1 MSAMTREQIEDQVTR
16 TLVEMFELDAAAIT
30 PGAKLY
36 EDLDLDSIDAIDMA
50 VKMQE
55 ITGERFDE
63 QTLRKIHTVGD
74 IVDQVEAAL
83 RRRG

>member
-1 MSAMTREQIEDQVTR
+1 MIAMTRVQIEDQVTA
-16 TLVEMFELDAAAIT
+16 TLIEMFEVESAAIT
-30 PGAKLY
+30 LGAKLY
-36 EDLDLDSIDAIDMA
+36 EDLGLDSIDAIDMA

-63 QTLRKIHTVGD
+63 PTLRKIRTVGD
-74 IVDQVEAAL
+74 IVEQVEAAL

>member
-1 MSAMTREQIEDQVTR
+1 MTRNQIEARVTL
-16 TLVEMFELDAAAIT
+16 TLVEMFEVDSTAIS

-36 EDLDLDSIDAIDMA
+36 EDLGLDSIDAIDMA

-63 QTLRKIHTVGD
+63 PTLRKIRTVGD

-83 RRRG
+83 RRRA

>member
-1 MSAMTREQIEDQVTR
+1 MTRDEIYAEVSR
-16 TLVEMFELDAAAIT
+16 TMIEMFEVEPDAIK

-55 ITGERFDE
+55 ITGQRVEEKD
-63 QTLRKIHTVGD
+63 LRKIRTVD
-74 IVDQVEAAL
+74 DVVDLIDRIL
-83 RRRG
+83 RARA

>member
-1 MSAMTREQIEDQVTR
+1 MKQFTKGQIYEQVTS
-16 TLVEMFELDAAAIT
+16 TLVEMFEVDAATIT
-30 PGAKLY
+30 SETRLY

-63 QTLRKIHTVGD
+63 QALRKIRTVGD
-74 IVDQVEAAL
+74 IVTQIEATLL
-83 RRRG
+83 RHK